1 MPRSTSELLLYGLI
15 VAGFLL
21 FNYVTQQLAKK
32 TRQEEERALPHEA
45 VPSPEDALPEDIRGR
60 EPGADLPVAVGP
72 LEPARRIDSIFA
84 VPGPLPGRVA
94 RGALFRARQ
103 DLRQAIV
110 GMTVLGPCRA
120 LDPHDWR

>member
-45 VPSPEDALPEDIRGR
+45 ASSPEGALLEDIRGR
-60 EPGADLPVAVGP
+60 EPEADLPVAVGP
-72 LEPARRIDSIFA
+72 LEPARRIESIFA
-84 VPGPLPGRVA
+84 VPGPLPRRVA

-120 LDPHDWR
+120 LEPHDWR

>member
-45 VPSPEDALPEDIRGR
+45 ASSPEGARLEDIRGR
-60 EPGADLPVAVGP
+60 EPEADLPVAVGP
-72 LEPARRIDSIFA
+72 LEPARRIESIFA
-84 VPGPLPGRVA
+84 VPALLPRRVA
-94 RGALFRARQ
+94 RGALFRDRQ
-103 DLRQAIV
+103 DLRQAVV

-120 LDPHDWR
+120 LEPPDWR